1 MILADKELLK
11 AVARRSH
18 CELCGA
24 RRSSFLLDP
33 AHLMS
38 RGAGRVDLPCN
49 LAGLC
54 RWCHNETH
62 ANPEAKERL
71 WAVVCRRE
79 GLIREQ
85 IQAEVYRVRL
95 LAKGSVYEPH
105 VSSGIPAKKPGS
117 LLPLQEADFLYTRVR
132 DHLP

>member
-38 RGAGRVDLPCN
+38 RGAGRVDIPCN
-49 LAGLC
+49 LASLC
-54 RWCHNETH
+54 RWCHNATH
-62 ANPEAKERL
+62 ADPKAKERL

-79 GLIREQ
+79 GMTREE
-85 IQAEVYRVRL
+85 IEAIVFEVRRL
-95 LAKGSVYEPH
+95 PKGSIY
-105 VSSGIPAKKPGS
+105 AGS
-117 LLPLQEADFLYTRVR
+117 IRQEAVKTGVFS
-132 DHLP
+132 LPGADSR